1 MTVDSKHQG
10 VFCSRASYDR
20 RMGSC
25 SSRRLSSG
33 RAFFNSSPHHRLYWR
48 DFRGFLQFL

>member
-1 MTVDSKHQG
+1 MTADSKLQG

-25 SSRRLSSG
+25 SSRRL
-33 RAFFNSSPHHRLYWR
+33 
-48 DFRGFLQFL
+48 